1 MKRLA
6 TRILALLLTFICMSA
21 GVTAKDVEI
30 CLNLDGGKKIYVKDS
45 RRLSLKINGDKLTIY
60 CDGKETA
67 TYDSGDIHKI
77 TFEQNSGIHDLTG
90 DGSDSGMLMRDG
102 ATGIRLSGFI
112 AGTQVGIYTIGG
124 LCVRH
129 FSIPD
134 DNSDI
139 SIDLEGLSPGIYIV
153 TARNSSFKISM
164 YQ

>member
-1 MKRLA
+1 MCWLKHSRKLSPNDE
-6 TRILALLLTFICMSA
+6 ALGNTYPCCIA
-21 GVTAKDVEI
+21 YI
-30 CLNLDGGKKIYVKDS
+30 
-45 RRLSLKINGDKLTIY
+45 LTIY

-67 TYDSGDIHKI
+67 TYDSGDMHKI
-77 TFEQNSGIHDLTG
+77 TFEQNSGIHDLKG
-90 DGSDSGMLMRDG
+90 DDSDSGMLTRDG

-112 AGTQVGIYTIGG
+112 AGTQVGVYTTGG

-139 SIDLEGLSPGIYIV
+139 SIDLEGLNPGIYIV
-153 TARNSSFKISM
+153 TAGNSSFKISL

>member
-6 TRILALLLTFICMSA
+6 TRIIAVLLTFICMSA
-21 GVTAKDVEI
+21 DATAKDVEI
-30 CLNLDGGKKIYVKDS
+30 CLNLDGDKKIFVKDS
-45 RRLSLKINGDKLTIY
+45 RHLSLKIKGDKLTIY

-67 TYDSGDIHKI
+67 IYDSGDIHKI
-77 TFEQNSGIHDLTG
+77 TFEQNSGIHDLKG
-90 DGSDSGMLMRDG
+90 DDSDSGMLTRDG

-124 LCVRH
+124 LCVRNL
-129 FSIPD
+129 SIPD

-139 SIDLEGLSPGIYIV
+139 SIDLEGLNPGIYIV
-153 TARNSSFKISM
+153 TAGNSSFKISM